1 MIKELNYFK
10 DPASQPSLEVSGEV
24 NISGSKSESNR
35 LLILSSLFDGINL
48 KNLSNSDDTR
58 YLGKALASEEKL
70 IDISHAGTAMRFLT
84 AYFSTR
90 IQREVTLTG
99 SERMQNR
106 PIGILVDALRSL
118 GADIDYQGKEGY
130 PPLRIRGRKLTQN
143 KVSIQGNV
151 SSQYISALLLIA
163 PSLERGLELNLVGE
177 VTSVPYINMTL
188 ALLDDLGIEC
198 GWEGSTLFVRPAADI
213 KPVTLTVESDWSS
226 ASYFYSLVALSE
238 TGEVSLSAYKQNSLQ
253 GDSSLAEIY
262 VRFGVQTTFEDDRI
276 RLKKIARHADSLEL
290 DLSGSPDLAQ
300 TIAVTCYGLGM
311 SCDLTGLHTLKI
323 KETDRLVALET
334 ELGKLGARIEVTD
347 RSLHLRAP
355 EDRRPSD
362 RSSHEIKPG
371 VSIDTYDDHRMA
383 MAFAPLAIKVPII
396 INDAEV
402 VTKSYTDFWRDFESV
417 IQVGV

>member
-10 DPASQPSLEVSGEV
+10 DPDSQPSIEVSGEV

-58 YLGKALASEEKL
+58 YLGKALGSEEKL

-90 IQREVTLTG
+90 IGREVILTG

-118 GADIDYQGKEGY
+118 GADIGYEGKEGY
-130 PPLRIRGRKLTQN
+130 PPLGIHGKKITQN

-238 TGEVSLSAYKQNSLQ
+238 KGEVSLSAYKQNSLQ

-300 TIAVTCYGLGM
+300 TIAVTCFGLGM

-355 EDRRPSD
+355 EDRGASD
-362 RSSHEIKPG
+362 RSSQEIKPG

-417 IQVGV
+417 IKSGR